1 MDFDA
6 DVHGNLEHSRATRY
20 FRHAVDSH
28 WNPYEIDLEADRE
41 VVVEFDRRT
50 FTQFRATVA
59 TFGAGEEAV
68 VDDLVP
74 LVVVAADDA
83 NQRFLASHLY
93 EEAKH
98 AAFFERYWEEV
109 VTPVEKR
116 RGLEASS
123 PTEDRWF
130 TEPYEDIFE
139 RTDTAMNR
147 LLEADSPE
155 NRARAHCHYN
165 LAVEGAF
172 AQAGFRAIE
181 GTFAADA
188 DGPSLPG
195 LVEGFSGIRRDEGRH
210 VGYGLDKLES
220 LLASGAVEYDL
231 IEETL
236 TSLAEPVEAVGR
248 RMGWKR
254 LPGPDGEELGPYAR
268 EQLLSRL
275 EGLAE
280 AAEAGESA

>member
-6 DVHGNLEHSRATRY
+6 DVHGNLEQPRAARY
-20 FRHAVDSH
+20 FRHAVDGH

-41 VVVEFDRRT
+41 VVAEFDRRT

-83 NQRFLASHLY
+83 DQRFLASHLY

-98 AAFFERYWEEV
+98 AAFFERYWEDV
-109 VTPVEKR
+109 ITSVER
-116 RGLEASS
+116 DRGIEPTA
-123 PTEDRWF
+123 PTEQRWF
-130 TEPYEDIFE
+130 NDPYEEIFD
-139 RTDTAMNR
+139 RTETAMGR
-147 LLEADSPE
+147 LLEADTPE

-165 LAVEGAF
+165 VAVEGAF

-181 GTFAADA
+181 GTFAADT

-210 VGYGLDKLES
+210 VGYGLDELES

-236 TSLAEPVEAVGR
+236 TSLADPVEAVGR

-268 EQLLSRL
+268 EQLQSRL
-275 EGLAE
+275 EGLADAVE
-280 AAEAGESA
+280 EGST